1 MLSRQSRTQILVCS
15 LLMFETMEEVQV
27 REHGALSSDTAFSDA
42 GQRSACFHKL
52 FSKRTK
58 QEVKALVT
66 LAWPTVFSYFFYH
79 LLSMVSFYFAGHLG
93 KSELAA
99 AALAISFINVTSV
112 SVGTGLASA
121 LETLCS
127 QAFGAK
133 NYTLVGVVLQRG
145 VWILGISCVPVWALW
160 INTELMLLL
169 FHQGAETSRY
179 VQGPGANVR
188 RLITRFLSSHE
199 QYIFSPLGNKVF
211 HAKLFN
217 CFSHPTWP
225 P

>member
-1 MLSRQSRTQILVCS
+1 
-15 LLMFETMEEVQV
+15 MFETMEEVQV
-27 REHGALSSDTAFSDA
+27 REHEALSSDTALSDA
-42 GQRSACFHKL
+42 GQTSACFHKL

-66 LAWPTVFSYFFYH
+66 LAWPTVLSFFFYQ
-79 LLSMVSFYFAGHLG
+79 LLSMVSLYFAGHLG
-93 KSELAA
+93 KSELAG

-160 INTELMLLL
+160 INTELILLV
-169 FHQGAETSRY
+169 FHQGAETSR
-179 VQGPGANVR
+179 
-188 RLITRFLSSHE
+188 
-199 QYIFSPLGNKVF
+199 
-211 HAKLFN
+211 
-217 CFSHPTWP
+217 
-225 P
+225 